1 VTQPATQSPPRSPVQ
16 PDVTRRTV
24 LGVLGG
30 GAAVA
35 LAGCG
40 NGSEA
45 AADGGG
51 EGAASPGARL
61 VAAADVPVGSGVIL
75 ANEKVV
81 VTQPTKGTFLGF
93 SAICTHLG
101 CPVDTVSGD
110 RIMCPCHGSVFSVAD
125 GSVLDGPAPKPL
137 PSVDVTVKGGQVVR
151 G

>member
-1 VTQPATQSPPRSPVQ
+1 VTQPVTPPMTQPVTQ
-16 PDVTRRTV
+16 PDLTRRTV

-30 GAAVA
+30 GAAVV

-45 AADGGG
+45 AAGGADAG
-51 EGAASPGARL
+51 SASPGTPL
-61 VAAADVPVGSGVIL
+61 VATADVPVGSGVIL
-75 ANEKVV
+75 ADEKVV

-110 RIMCPCHGSVFSVAD
+110 RILCPCHGSVFSVTD

-137 PSVDVTVKGGQVVR
+137 PSVEVAVKGGQVVQ